1 MICTSCGHRL
11 PENSS
16 TCTVCGAVYRR
27 AAPRQPAPY
36 DASTTPP
43 SQPRPIY
50 PAHQASPYPAAP
62 SHAPGHTPSYTQPRQ
77 APLHPTRGHDH
88 SASQPQRQSPYPPR
102 QTVPPSPSN
111 SQSKPGGKQTSAGIA
126 VIIALII
133 FFMQMNWIT
142 VSIDVGDMSRDLMA
156 NVVSHEDIW
165 EILQAAGVTNELQSI
180 DDYPSLVELIN
191 ALTNMINR
199 EIREFSD
206 RVLAFD
212 PHVFLHD
219 PLAFDPSALV
229 SDPPD
234 ITGIVNAFSDLLL
247 WEVVRVSEGMGQ
259 LEQSIS
265 ISDLPN
271 LIEFTNLITDMII
284 REGASWGMETET
296 VQSLSQ
302 NTEPIQTAEQII
314 GIIRVVFV
322 LCVMLLVIF
331 MYLLIVG
338 AKPACIV
345 GQIIMFIIFLLSGGF
360 AVALLIGNRMVAD
373 ALGGFVQISASW
385 HVYAAIIL
393 SVLGFVLIV
402 LHRKG
407 LRLPGS

>member
-1 MICTSCGHRL
+1 
-11 PENSS
+11 
-16 TCTVCGAVYRR
+16 
-27 AAPRQPAPY
+27 
-36 DASTTPP
+36 
-43 SQPRPIY
+43 
-50 PAHQASPYPAAP
+50 
-62 SHAPGHTPSYTQPRQ
+62 
-77 APLHPTRGHDH
+77 
-88 SASQPQRQSPYPPR
+88 
-102 QTVPPSPSN
+102 
-111 SQSKPGGKQTSAGIA
+111 
-126 VIIALII
+126 
-133 FFMQMNWIT
+133 MNWIT